1 MIGSMHYPL
10 PCYSLNAIVSL
21 CVGKEMPPGTT
32 KPPRRLTNRLP
43 GFGVR
48 VSSFVFRVSGFWF
61 WVSGF
66 GFLVSGFWFLASGF
80 EFRKYQSGRTPKK
93 PAAQGHKLSGSSKVN
108 TPKSCPRIWWGARN
122 LPLGNDERQ
131 RPHDEAVVSG
141 SPQIDTPKSWPR
153 IWWEARKRE
162 RSLLTTYW
170 SESTQSSK

>member
-1 MIGSMHYPL
+1 
-10 PCYSLNAIVSL
+10 
-21 CVGKEMPPGTT
+21 MPPGTT

-122 LPLGNDERQ
+122 LPLGDDGRQ
-131 RPHDEAVVSG
+131 RLDDGAVNLVSRFGFGEVQLFELRVSG
-141 SPQIDTPKSWPR
+141 FGFRVSDFG
-153 IWWEARKRE
+153 
-162 RSLLTTYW
+162 
-170 SESTQSSK
+170 